1 MPLLLI
7 LSTAVLYTCL
17 HELNELAF
25 SFLSFNEH
33 IAPIYLPAFIR
44 VLNVLIMGPVYG
56 SIATMLGGLFLLP
69 FQFNPSVLEVV
80 NLFCSASGP
89 LLALV
94 IFKLSF
100 TREIKL
106 TSSKDLLVL
115 SAIYSLCNA
124 LMHHFAWGFLD
135 PNALSVPFQF
145 FEMVLGD
152 FTGTVLGAIILKL
165 LIKIPFIHKKIE

>member
-1 MPLLLI
+1 MPILLI
-7 LSTAVLYTCL
+7 ISSAVLFSCL
-17 HELNELAF
+17 HELNQWAF
-25 SFLSFNEH
+25 SFLSFNDH
-33 IAPIYLPAFIR
+33 ISPIYLPGFIR
-44 VLNVLIMGPVYG
+44 VLNILILGPVNG
-56 SIATMLGGLFLLP
+56 SIATLLGGLFLLP
-69 FQFNPSVLEVV
+69 FQFNLNAVEVV

-89 LLALV
+89 LLAIW

-124 LMHHFAWGFLD
+124 LMHHFAWSLLD
-135 PNALSVPFQF
+135 PNALSLPSQF

-152 FTGTVLGAIILKL
+152 LTGTVLGAVILKL